1 MDENNKGTIIAV
13 KSNKFTV
20 LEVIGTILGFGM
32 GIFALYTYN
41 TIKEAFLLIFGIL
54 LFAIG
59 VWALCLTIG
68 NAIKPNVL
76 IEDHGDRIVIYE
88 SGGRQTELRFADIDG
103 FIPRPMHAKHITYK
117 FGNLLIKAQGATYK
131 VGVMKDVEE
140 VSQKLYAKIAYKY
153 KY

>member
-117 FGNLLIKAQGATYK
+117 FGNLLIKAQGTTYK

>member
-1 MDENNKGTIIAV
+1 MEENNKGTVVAV

-20 LEVIGTILGFGM
+20 LEAIGTILGFGM

-41 TIKEAFLLIFGIL
+41 TIKETFLLIFGIL

-68 NAIKPNVL
+68 NLSKPKVL
-76 IEDHGDRIVIYE
+76 IEDFGDKIVIYE
-88 SGGRQTELRFADIDG
+88 SGGRQTELRFADIDD
-103 FIPRPMHAKHITYK
+103 FVAKPMRAKHITYK
-117 FGNLLIKAQGATYK
+117 FGNLHIKAQGATYK
-131 VGVMKDVEE
+131 VGVMQDVEE
-140 VSQKLYAKIAYKY
+140 VAKKLYAKIAYKY

>member
-76 IEDHGDRIVIYE
+76 IEDRGDRIVIYE

-117 FGNLLIKAQGATYK
+117 FGNLLIKAQGTTYK

>member
-1 MDENNKGTIIAV
+1 MDENNKGTVVAV

-20 LEVIGTILGFGM
+20 LEAIGTILGFGM

-41 TIKEAFLLIFGIL
+41 TIKEVFLLIFGIL

-117 FGNLLIKAQGATYK
+117 FGNLLIKAQGTTYK

>member
-1 MDENNKGTIIAV
+1 MEENNKGIVIAV
-13 KSNKFTV
+13 KSNKFAV
-20 LEVIGTILGFGM
+20 LEAIGTILGFGM

-41 TIKEAFLLIFGIL
+41 TIKEVFLLIFGIL

-117 FGNLLIKAQGATYK
+117 FGNLLIKAQGTTYK

>member
-20 LEVIGTILGFGM
+20 LEAIGTIPSFGVGCPLLYAYNVTKEVIILVI
-32 GIFALYTYN
+32 GI
-41 TIKEAFLLIFGIL
+41 ILI
-54 LFAIG
+54 AIG

>member
-20 LEVIGTILGFGM
+20 LEAIGTISGFGVGCPLLYAYNVTKEVIILVL
-32 GIFALYTYN
+32 GI
-41 TIKEAFLLIFGIL
+41 ILI
-54 LFAIG
+54 AIG

-68 NAIKPNVL
+68 NLSKPKVL
-76 IEDHGDRIVIYE
+76 IEDFGDKIVIYE
-88 SGGRQTELRFADIDG
+88 SGGRQTELRFADIDD
-103 FIPRPMHAKHITYK
+103 FVALPMHAKNITYK

-131 VGVMKDVEE
+131 VGVMQDVEE
-140 VSQKLYAKIAYKY
+140 VAKKLYTKIAYKY

>member
-20 LEVIGTILGFGM
+20 WEAIGTILGFGM

-41 TIKEAFLLIFGIL
+41 TIKETFLLIFGIL

-68 NAIKPNVL
+68 NLSKPKVL
-76 IEDHGDRIVIYE
+76 IEDFGDKIVIYE
-88 SGGRQTELRFADIDG
+88 SGGRQTQLRFADIDG

-117 FGNLLIKAQGATYK
+117 FGNLLIKAQGTTYK